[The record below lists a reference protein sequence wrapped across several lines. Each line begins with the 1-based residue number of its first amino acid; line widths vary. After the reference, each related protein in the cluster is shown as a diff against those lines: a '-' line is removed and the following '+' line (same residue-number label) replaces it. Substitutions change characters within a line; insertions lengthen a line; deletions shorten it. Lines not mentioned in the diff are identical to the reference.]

1 MRDVCY
7 LPTGHEICY
16 KYKQG
21 ALLGHTMLPDYLDK
35 ICTGYFI
42 FCFILWGF
50 AGYAY
55 RANAKRP
62 ADDPNRKDFHPAAVF
77 LAPVTWPLFIVGFI
91 SLFILKA
98 ILYGIF
104 LVTLAIALVVIR
116 KPFIFI
122 WLDKLATRV
131 GNILLKANTM
141 LIKLFLNPWLQN
153 PQPT

>member
-1 MRDVCY
+1 LRHEKD
-7 LPTGHEICY
+7 LFQPTGNPE
-16 KYKQG
+16 
-21 ALLGHTMLPDYLDK
+21 P
-35 ICTGYFI
+35 TGS
-42 FCFILWGF
+42 
-50 AGYAY
+50 
-55 RANAKRP
+55 
-62 ADDPNRKDFHPAAVF
+62 ADRFGRHQPAAVF

-91 SLFILKA
+91 SLYILKA